1 MRLRRNLSGIFI
13 FDKLEGEEK
22 PTPTCLEDC
31 TPETRL
37 KWLEGLEKGAWAG
50 KDAGNTWLADEIMR
64 KQPKHCFCGHIH
76 SGCHGIQEFNGMK
89 FSNVSL
95 VNEDYVVS
103 YKPLYLN
110 V

>member
-37 KWLEGLEKGAWAG
+37 KWLEGLE
-50 KDAGNTWLADEIMR
+50 L
-64 KQPKHCFCGHIH
+64 
-76 SGCHGIQEFNGMK
+76 S
-89 FSNVSL
+89 
-95 VNEDYVVS
+95 
-103 YKPLYLN
+103 
-110 V
+110 

>member
-37 KWLEGLEKGAWAG
+37 KWLERLEKEALI
-50 KDAGNTWLADEIMR
+50 NCIEHLCETIN
-64 KQPKHCFCGHIH
+64 
-76 SGCHGIQEFNGMK
+76 EF
-89 FSNVSL
+89 SEL
-95 VNEDYVVS
+95 LDI
-103 YKPLYLN
+103 YKE
-110 V
+110 